1 MTLINRK
8 ALIFIKNFIL
18 FLEKCQDI
26 HHNTNLHPLLS
37 SISTRLQKTTI
48 VVFHYIK

>member
-8 ALIFIKNFIL
+8 ALIFVKNFIL
-18 FLEKCQDI
+18 LLEKHHNI

-37 SISTRLQKTTI
+37 SISIRLSKATI
-48 VVFHYIK
+48 VLFHCIK

>member
-18 FLEKCQDI
+18 FLEKCHDR

-37 SISTRLQKTTI
+37 SISTRLQKATI
-48 VVFHYIK
+48 VLFHCIK